1 MLYSEVSERLQKLI
15 NKTPTQADFMKI
27 LGLKQ
32 STISERA
39 RRNSKF
45 SPDEITKLNNHYG
58 INLYTNTSQNNSS
71 FIPDDKLEI
80 NYWSELPDELKNP
93 KIRSVW
99 FDKEIINNAWNMS
112 ADNLII
118 VPMIGDALSHYW
130 YPIYGGD
137 MLIVDTSQNSV
148 LECGLYFATSQNNS
162 RYWIREIDVL
172 ANETIEFRRYSS
184 GGKIVKT
191 YTRQELL
198 DVDFKIIGKV
208 IKNVSFRL

>member
-1 MLYSEVSERLQKLI
+1 MLIDEKINELQNLI
-15 NKTPTQADFMKI
+15 QRKITYEEIAKI
-27 LGLKQ
+27 LGKK
-32 STISERA
+32 SGNVV
-39 RRNSKF
+39 RNWSYRKRELEEF
-45 SPDEITKLNNHYG
+45 EIQKLDEVYCNK
-58 INLYTNTSQNNSS
+58 TSQNKTDY
-71 FIPDDKLEI
+71 IPDDKIEI
-80 NYWSELPDELKNP
+80 KYWQLLPKELKNP

-99 FDKEIINNAWNMS
+99 FDDEIINNAWNIKANS
-112 ADNLII
+112 LVI
-118 VPMIGDALSHYW
+118 VPMISDALSHYW
-130 YPIYGGD
+130 YPIYNGD
-137 MLIVDTSQNSV
+137 ILIVDTSQNNI

-191 YTRQELL
+191 YTRKELQ